1 MTGSSD
7 EERYSRFRGERQ
19 GLTVVVDN
27 TRPREEERLGR
38 SRHREDREG
47 GRRDQSH
54 SLTVVVDNDRS
65 CTQDQRSR
73 PRQRENWDG
82 SWGHRGALAERRR
95 QVRREQREQESYR
108 PYPSQ
113 NLTGSRRGRSREQ
126 GQGRRAVS
134 WSQRDRQDRDQE
146 RGGVQQ
152 RGRARERGGRQSQG
166 GRRREHNRE
175 RTDVGASRRPGLPS
189 HVQQV
194 VQMGAETVSAPSRS
208 ERVPSPP

>member
-27 TRPREEERLGR
+27 TRPREEERPGR
-38 SRHREDREG
+38 SRHREDRAG

-73 PRQRENWDG
+73 PRQRENRDG
-82 SWGHRGALAERRR
+82 SRGHRGALAERRR
-95 QVRREQREQESYR
+95 QERREQRERERYR

-126 GQGRRAVS
+126 GQGRNWGKFWASAVVTNS
-134 WSQRDRQDRDQE
+134 SSSACDR
-146 RGGVQQ
+146 GCTP
-152 RGRARERGGRQSQG
+152 
-166 GRRREHNRE
+166 RRRESSCHRLVKF
-175 RTDVGASRRPGLPS
+175 TCCG
-189 HVQQV
+189 
-194 VQMGAETVSAPSRS
+194 
-208 ERVPSPP
+208 